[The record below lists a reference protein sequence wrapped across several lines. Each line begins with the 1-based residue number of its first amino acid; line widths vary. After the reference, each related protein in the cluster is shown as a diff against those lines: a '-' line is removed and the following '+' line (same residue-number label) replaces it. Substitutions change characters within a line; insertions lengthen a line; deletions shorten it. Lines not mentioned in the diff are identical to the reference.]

1 MFHFNEQQILQ
12 KNLAMN
18 HVIRSS
24 PLQMFCKIS
33 VLKVFAKFTGK
44 HLWWS
49 LAFDKVAG
57 WEISENSPGNTCAC
71 VSILV
76 KLQAEKIHK
85 THKKTPVPPDF
96 RFNKAAAGGTISTS
110 WLWCTYIFHFAA
122 YNKIEAFQGRRN
134 FFFDLKLENC
144 IVLRYDRF
152 YLLYDLY
159 HCKEKLWHFFNAL
172 RYLLPTSQ
180 SVLLL

>member
-1 MFHFNEQQILQ
+1 MNSNLQ

-18 HVIRSS
+18 HIIRSI

-49 LAFDKVAG
+49 LPFDKVAG

-96 RFNKAAAGGTISTS
+96 QFNKAAAGGTISRS
-110 WLWCTYIFHFAA
+110 CL
-122 YNKIEAFQGRRN
+122 
-134 FFFDLKLENC
+134 
-144 IVLRYDRF
+144 
-152 YLLYDLY
+152 
-159 HCKEKLWHFFNAL
+159 
-172 RYLLPTSQ
+172 
-180 SVLLL
+180 